1 MDDQTRKNP
10 KESPEVKDLPPK
22 QAANTNDEDEKVKGG
37 FEPINERKLK

>member
-22 QAANTNDEDEKVKGG
+22 QAANTNDGDEKVKGG
-37 FEPINERKLK
+37 FDPQNGGKLK